1 VDKRVKYIEPLS
13 CPYKMEVFIFIM
25 YNPYPTLKSCLNL
38 RDKRATSVC
47 SYTDIQKKVLQ
58 ERTKTKTIIII
69 IIIIIRKIKDTQ

>member
-1 VDKRVKYIEPLS
+1 
-13 CPYKMEVFIFIM
+13 MEVFIFIM

-58 ERTKTKTIIII
+58 ERTKNKNNNNNKNNKKNKRYTVTC
-69 IIIIIRKIKDTQ
+69 